1 MNNNWLKLISKSYI
15 NLNEGGG
22 FSDKEI
28 RKALAKVQAQKNKPA
43 LDKAKAEREELKR
56 KEREQAE
63 RVRRTAEWNAL
74 KERINNGT
82 ASAADYEAAFGDDD
96 YGFNRNS

>member
-1 MNNNWLKLISKSYI
+1 MKNNWLKLISESYI

-28 RKALAKVQAQKNKPA
+28 RKALAQVEAKKNKPA
-43 LDKAKAEREELKR
+43 IDKAREER
-56 KEREQAE
+56 KAANQAQREAEERAK
-63 RVRRTAEWNAL
+63 RTAEWNAL